1 MRIRKRI
8 AVGAAVVLVL
18 ALSGAGTYLRI
29 HASAQEDPAD
39 PASAVVGAGDV
50 SAGDAFD
57 TSLPIPVEADLVLRD
72 TLVLSV
78 SAPGQATS
86 FRTVPLRTQVGGV
99 IRAVHVRENSAAGAE
114 QVLLEID
121 PAEYQLALDEARGN
135 LARAQ
140 ASYREL
146 LVFDDRIADAEVR
159 AERERN
165 ARAKTGL
172 DGAEAA
178 VKRAELNLARTRV
191 RAPFAGRVANIR
203 VVAGQYVNTGEELL
217 TLQQMDPMRVDVQV
231 LESEIG
237 LLAPGRR
244 AALSF
249 AAFPGE
255 TPLHGVVETINPV
268 VDQQTRT
275 ARVAVAVPNPQ
286 GRILP
291 GMYARASLAAQRL
304 PDRVLVPTEA
314 VLERDHRTMLF
325 VFEGDGATG
334 LAKWR
339 YVTTG
344 LRNETHVEVVE
355 NPDTEMVEPGQRVL
369 VDGHFTLTHDARV
382 RITENARADGGRP
395 Q

>member
-86 FRTVPLRTQVGGV
+86 FRTVPLRTPVGGV
-99 IRAVHVRENSAAGAE
+99 VRAVHVRENSAAGAE

-304 PDRVLVPTEA
+304 PDRVLVPKEA